1 MAELLDRVPTQSDVL
16 IDANIFVY
24 GLTAK
29 SPQCQAFLARC
40 SREELTGIAL
50 FESVNNATHLF
61 MKGEALEKGLCKGKP
76 LEYLKANP
84 NQVKL
89 LTDYWTNTERLLAL
103 NLLFLPVEL
112 SIVTGAQPERKASG
126 LLTNDSII
134 VAAMRGYGVSLI
146 ATNDRQFDTV
156 PGITVFSPTD
166 IP

>member
-1 MAELLDRVPTQSDVL
+1 MAQLLDTVPNGSDVL
-16 IDANIFVY
+16 IDANVFVY

-29 SPQCQAFLARC
+29 SAQCHTLLARC
-40 SREELTGIAL
+40 SREELSGIAL
-50 FESVNNATHLF
+50 FESVNNATHQF
-61 MKGEALEKGLCKGKP
+61 MKAEALQKGLCARQAMQ
-76 LEYLKANP
+76 YLSANP
-84 NQVKL
+84 NRVKL

-112 SIVTGAQPERKASG
+112 GIVTGAQPERVAAG

-146 ATNDRQFDTV
+146 ATSDRQFDAV
-156 PGITVFSPTD
+156 HGITVFAPTD

>member
-1 MAELLDRVPTQSDVL
+1 MAQLLDTVPNGSDVL
-16 IDANIFVY
+16 IDANVFVY

-29 SPQCQAFLARC
+29 SAQCHTLLTRC

-50 FESVNNATHLF
+50 FESVNNATHQF
-61 MKGEALEKGLCKGKP
+61 MKGEALQKGLCAGQAMK
-76 LEYLKANP
+76 YLSANP

-89 LTDYWTNTERLLAL
+89 LTDYWANTERLLAL
-103 NLLFLPVEL
+103 NLLFVPVEL
-112 SIVTGAQPERKASG
+112 SLVTGAQPERAAAG

-146 ATNDRQFDTV
+146 ATNDRQFDAV
-156 PGITVFSPTD
+156 QGITVFSPTD